1 MRNPLRILNSLKEHS
16 KDKKYHYERLY
27 RILYNQDMFLKA
39 YQNIYSKEGNMT
51 EGVDGKTID
60 GMSVDRINLII
71 NLLRTEQYQPIPSR
85 RTYIPKKDGK
95 KKRPLGIPSFND
107 KLVQEVLKMIL
118 EAIYED
124 SFSKNSHG
132 FRNNKSCH
140 TALNQIQKSFTGCRW
155 FIEGDIKGFFDNID
169 HEILIKILAKRI
181 KDDKFLRLIRKFLK
195 AGYME
200 NWQFHNTYSG
210 TPQGGIVSPILAN
223 IYLNELDKYIEEY
236 KKKYDKGIRRAR
248 NPEYRKY
255 ETKLYNARQQ
265 FKNSITAEEKKIN
278 HKKLIALEQERVT
291 ITYGIN
297 QDNNY
302 KRLQYVR
309 YCDDFLIGVIG
320 SKADCEN
327 IKADI
332 KEFLQEKLNLE
343 LSIEKTLITN
353 ASKEKAKFLGYDIY
367 VRSCNEYKQD
377 KLGRRIRDYTKRVVL
392 AVSIDTIRNK
402 LIIYDAIKFI
412 NINGK
417 EVWKPKS
424 RNYLKNCDK
433 LEILDKYNAEIRGF
447 YNYYSIANNSSI
459 ISKFKYIMEY
469 SMYKTYANKYRTT
482 VGNIKDKLRLG
493 KNLFGVKYK
502 NSKGEEKVRIFYNE
516 GFARKKEINI
526 NKNIDNIP
534 KTNFTY
540 GRTSL
545 LTRLTANKC
554 EYCGATD
561 VPLEVHHIRK
571 MKDLKGKEHW
581 EEIMIARKR
590 KTMILC
596 KQCHVKLHCGKL
608 D

>member
-1 MRNPLRILNSLKEHS
+1 
-16 KDKKYHYERLY
+16 
-27 RILYNQDMFLKA
+27 
-39 YQNIYSKEGNMT
+39 
-51 EGVDGKTID
+51 
-60 GMSVDRINLII
+60 
-71 NLLRTEQYQPIPSR
+71 
-85 RTYIPKKDGK
+85 
-95 KKRPLGIPSFND
+95 
-107 KLVQEVLKMIL
+107 MI
-118 EAIYED
+118 
-124 SFSKNSHG
+124 S
-132 FRNNKSCH
+132 
-140 TALNQIQKSFTGCRW
+140 
-155 FIEGDIKGFFDNID
+155 
-169 HEILIKILAKRI
+169 
-181 KDDKFLRLIRKFLK
+181 
-195 AGYME
+195 
-200 NWQFHNTYSG
+200 
-210 TPQGGIVSPILAN
+210 
-223 IYLNELDKYIEEY
+223 
-236 KKKYDKGIRRAR
+236 
-248 NPEYRKY
+248 
-255 ETKLYNARQQ
+255 
-265 FKNSITAEEKKIN
+265 
-278 HKKLIALEQERVT
+278 
-291 ITYGIN
+291 
-297 QDNNY
+297 
-302 KRLQYVR
+302 
-309 YCDDFLIGVIG
+309 
-320 SKADCEN
+320 
-327 IKADI
+327 
-332 KEFLQEKLNLE
+332 
-343 LSIEKTLITN
+343 
-353 ASKEKAKFLGYDIY
+353 
-367 VRSCNEYKQD
+367 
-377 KLGRRIRDYTKRVVL
+377 
-392 AVSIDTIRNK
+392 
-402 LIIYDAIKFI
+402 YDAIKFI

-459 ISKFKYIMEY
+459 ISKFKYFMEY

-534 KTNFTY
+534 NTNFTY

-596 KQCHVKLHCGKL
+596 KQCNVKLHCGKL